1 MGDRP
6 NAHDPQRGVR
16 PPSAG
21 PRWRADAVAPFAFPP
36 GLGPAGRGP
45 RGRSEPARPG
55 GTCTRAALVVLA
67 LGLLLSACAGA
78 PDVVQGTVVSYDPAE
93 KSLVVRDELPPNPN
107 VVLSLA
113 GAEVGA
119 APVPG
124 DTVRVA
130 YRDREGRR
138 QATRVMNVTR
148 QEGSGKKGGTSSG
161 GH

>member
-6 NAHDPQRGVR
+6 NAHDPQRGVH
-16 PPSAG
+16 PPNAG
-21 PRWRADAVAPFAFPP
+21 PRRRADAVAPFAFPP
-36 GLGPAGRGP
+36 GLGL
-45 RGRSEPARPG
+45 
-55 GTCTRAALVVLA
+55 AALVVLVLA
-67 LGLLLSACAGA
+67 LLLSACAGA